1 MKIIQRQLVMV
12 CRGGYLSVMFILFL
26 VTLFYKVD
34 RPKIQDVSY
43 EDVTSFE
50 VPVKYVYVCPAKVV
64 R

>member
-1 MKIIQRQLVMV
+1 MV